1 MEPCDYTRDA
11 FPSDCDVPF
20 KASNLPKYDRTTIAA
35 VVAKAFDG
43 LLPGGEIHL
52 LGEVTNDERAGPWR
66 PAYWWLGQAVSGSKG
81 LAHSESDVIGYFEGT
96 GFKDVEIVDF
106 ILGC

>member
-1 MEPCDYTRDA
+1 MA
-11 FPSDCDVPF
+11 F
-20 KASNLPKYDRTTIAA
+20 KASNLPIYDRTTIAA

-43 LLPGGEIHL
+43 LLRGGEIHL
-52 LGEVTNDERAGPWR
+52 LGEMTNDERAGPWR
-66 PAYWWLGQAVSGSKG
+66 PAYWRLGQAVSGSKG